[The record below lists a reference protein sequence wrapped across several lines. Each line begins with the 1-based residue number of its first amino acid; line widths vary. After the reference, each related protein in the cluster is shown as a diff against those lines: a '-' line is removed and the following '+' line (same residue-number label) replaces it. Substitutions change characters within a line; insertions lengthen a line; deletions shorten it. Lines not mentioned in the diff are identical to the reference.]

1 MIDTIFFDFD
11 GVIVESVDIKAEA
24 FAVLFEHEGKD
35 VVKKVV
41 EYHLNNTGISRY
53 EKFKYIYKEILN
65 RSLSKD
71 EFQRL
76 CDKFAGLVTE
86 AVVLAPYVKG
96 AKEFIENFA
105 SKYLFFI
112 VTATPQ
118 EEIDVIIQR
127 RGIVRFF
134 RAIYGAPKK
143 KSDAIRDVLKKEGI
157 NPCDAIYIGDAMSD
171 FNAAKDNFV
180 RFIARVNN
188 NESIFADIQCL
199 KVRDLSDLGT
209 IIKQYDHC
217 CIT

>member
-1 MIDTIFFDFD
+1 MITIIFFDFD
-11 GVIVESVDIKAEA
+11 GVIVESVDIKTEA
-24 FAVLFEHEGKD
+24 FAKLFEHEGVT

-41 EYHLNNTGISRY
+41 EYHLNNTGVSRHD
-53 EKFKYIYKEILN
+53 KFKYIYKEILN
-65 RSLSKD
+65 RVLADD
-71 EFQRL
+71 EFQML
-76 CDKFAGLVTE
+76 CNRFAGLVVD
-86 AVVLAPYVKG
+86 AVVDAPYVKG
-96 AKEFIENFA
+96 AKEFLENYA
-105 SKYLFFI
+105 LKYQCF
-112 VTATPQ
+112 VVSATPQ
-118 EEIDVIIQR
+118 KEIEEIIQR

-134 RAIYGAPKK
+134 RAIYGTPKK